1 MNQAENEA
9 AAFNLL
15 SPLTLTIAPMC
26 RFACLLLLALTA
38 CTQPL
43 AQTAPEP
50 LVLSE
55 DPDTGETGYRD
66 EAGAMQISA
75 GKYAYCLTDTFY
87 THAIVRL
94 RTAPQWVVIDRQER
108 VLYEVFPY
116 DNGPDYPSEGL
127 FRIVVDGKIGYADAE
142 TYAIVIPA
150 QFACAYPFEDGR
162 ARVSLD
168 CQTVTEGE
176 HQGWTSEAWQYVDRS
191 GQRTD

>member
-1 MNQAENEA
+1 MY
-9 AAFNLL
+9 
-15 SPLTLTIAPMC
+15 
-26 RFACLLLLALTA
+26 RFACLLLLALA
-38 CTQPL
+38 AYAPLL
-43 AQTAPEP
+43 AQTAAEP
-50 LVLSE
+50 LILSE
-55 DPDTGETGYRD
+55 DPATGQTGYRD
-66 EAGAMQISA
+66 ATGTVRIAA

-94 RTAPQWVVIDRQER
+94 RTAPKWVVIDRQER

-127 FRIVVDGKIGYADAE
+127 FRIVMDGKIGYADAE

-176 HQGWTSEAWQYVDRS
+176 HQRWESAAWQYVDRR